1 MLYFDYTWDID
12 PTGILFDEELDIE
25 KLGWEVGDVFRL
37 VEVEGRTKLVKV
49 HPLEKFVR
57 GKDE

>member
-12 PTGILFDEELDIE
+12 PTSILFDEELDIE